1 MQNSL
6 STKQTMTI
14 QEVSSAL
21 GASRTTIERAVKM
34 LYPDIIQHGRTTYL
48 SEYQVTQIKI
58 KLQTSNSF
66 NLEGVTTDLEM
77 AEKAASVMK
86 WLHEKISTLQM
97 ELDTVKPKAIVY
109 DKFMDG
115 SNGQPIGD
123 VAKVIGRKPNELH
136 RLLREAKIMRDN
148 YTPFSEYSHYF
159 IVKEKPLPNGKN
171 TFVSYVLPEGFNYIQ
186 KRFGN

>member
-1 MQNSL
+1 MAWFKL
-6 STKQTMTI
+6 KT
-14 QEVSSAL
+14 
-21 GASRTTIERAVKM
+21 
-34 LYPDIIQHGRTTYL
+34 
-48 SEYQVTQIKI
+48 SE
-58 KLQTSNSF
+58 LQS
-66 NLEGVTTDLEM
+66 
-77 AEKAASVMK
+77 
-86 WLHEKISTLQM
+86 
-97 ELDTVKPKAIVY
+97 ELDITKPKAIVY

-123 VAKVIGRKPNELH
+123 VAKVIGRKPHELH

-159 IVKEKPLPNGKN
+159 IVKEKPLPNGTN